1 MSHSIEQV
9 LNNVTVWCEQ
19 SSLSELVT
27 FDLSYKRISKCK
39 TRVRPGCILVLLHK
53 IDFQQW
59 RLSTFFWGRWGI
71 VCEGNTGSSNSTTP
85 HLRPP
90 PPIHQL
96 WDDRWRRWLA
106 QFCKYVTAIVVC
118 LSRPTPPGIWAPA
131 DLVCWC
137 ATICLIFFLGFKK
150 SYSILAQKDTTKLKR
165 IRLCSISNKIF
176 ALFVLVSNI
185 WWPKN
190 FVRSTLTCDG
200 QNIWTAT
207 AQKIR
212 HCYGKQYDLQYTN
225 VHKRAKQRTH
235 VWKPDVHTCLGRST
249 MITAECDS

>member
-1 MSHSIEQV
+1 MLIQ
-9 LNNVTVWCEQ
+9 
-19 SSLSELVT
+19 
-27 FDLSYKRISKCK
+27 
-39 TRVRPGCILVLLHK
+39 K

-59 RLSTFFWGRWGI
+59 RLGTFFWGRWRI

-118 LSRPTPPGIWAPA
+118 LSRPTLPGIWAPA
-131 DLVCWC
+131 DLVCWS

-165 IRLCSISNKIF
+165 IRLWSISNKIF
-176 ALFVLVSNI
+176 AHKDALFVLVSNI

-190 FVRSTLTCDG
+190 FVRSTLTCDR
-200 QNIWTAT
+200 QNMNCHSS
-207 AQKIR
+207 KIR
-212 HCYGKQYDLQYTN
+212 HCYGKQ
-225 VHKRAKQRTH
+225 
-235 VWKPDVHTCLGRST
+235 
-249 MITAECDS
+249 